1 MKLPLL
7 SGHFGSAHTV
17 SSQCDLLSCLSPNDA
32 SFLDAVEDALDVKTA
47 PFLSASMIAM
57 RLEQIPE
64 LELGTAA
71 GEK

>member
-1 MKLPLL
+1 MALRV
-7 SGHFGSAHTV
+7 V

-71 GEK
+71 GEKLPLPSRCFS

>member
-7 SGHFGSAHTV
+7 SGHFGSAHSV
-17 SSQCDLLSCLSPNDA
+17 STQYDLFLCLSPNDA
-32 SFLDAVEDALDVKTA
+32 SFLDAVEDAPDVKTA
-47 PFLSASMIAM
+47 PFLLASMIAM